1 MVEGNEA
8 AVHEGPED
16 PAHVGQRQRDPEP
29 GPGRGEW
36 LRPARQ
42 VAQQPRREVPG
53 GVDGGPGIEAKTAGT
68 SGVNIYQICSR
79 TPEMY

>member
-1 MVEGNEA
+1 MVEGHEA
-8 AVHEGPED
+8 GVHEGPED

-53 GVDGGPGIEAKTAGT
+53 GVDGGPGIEAKTGKWCQFLSNLFKDT
-68 SGVNIYQICSR
+68 
-79 TPEMY
+79 